1 MFLHPQDEELHII
14 DILIIQIRNRYLHG
28 WSNVD
33 IGQGDHNKALNQ
45 NCKDGYNIFEVL
57 LRGSAH
63 VKCY

>member
-1 MFLHPQDEELHII
+1 MFLHPQDEELHIV

-33 IGQGDHNKALNQ
+33 IGQGHRNKALNQ
-45 NCKDGYNIFEVL
+45 NCKDGGG